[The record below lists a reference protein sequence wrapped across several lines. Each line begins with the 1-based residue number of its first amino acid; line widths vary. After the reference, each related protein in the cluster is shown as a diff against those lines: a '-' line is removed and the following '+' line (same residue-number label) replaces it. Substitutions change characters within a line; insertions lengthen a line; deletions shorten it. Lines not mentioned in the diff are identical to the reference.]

1 MRELEEV
8 AQMKVQEAIQS
19 GRRSQQNYHPLQ
31 EWELQSGPV
40 GRDANHPLIQINSK
54 PQTQTGWL
62 YCLLLLVSA
71 FLQRGFR

>member
-8 AQMKVQEAIQS
+8 AQLKIREAMQS
-19 GRRSQQNYHPLQ
+19 GRRSQQIHRALQ
-31 EWELQSGPV
+31 ESKLQSGPV
-40 GRDANHPLIQINSK
+40 GLDANHPLIQINSK

-62 YCLLLLVSA
+62 YSLLLLFSA